1 MSRFS
6 FREGAYLRLN
16 GVAYR
21 ISLVVGSNVQMTS
34 CNDGSIIV
42 QSVDDLLAR
51 YADGQAKFLNESELQ
66 DQQRDFAQDAT
77 VERGLAD
84 FDHKIRRLAWR
95 KFKFLREI
103 CPEGRLMVPR
113 LVLADMLQDV
123 WERMDPEIR
132 GDGPPCPASLY
143 QWRRAWVRANFDI
156 RALIDKWELRGRRPQ
171 PLPGKLSEL
180 IDEGIEKIYLT
191 PQRESLRETLD
202 WIQLQI
208 EQENR
213 RRAPV
218 DALPPVSRRMLNRAL
233 SRIDRY
239 AVLKA
244 RYGERYAQEATRI
257 YGKGPACTHPLER
270 VEVDHTPLDVQVVDS
285 VTGLLLGRPW
295 ITVMIDGYSRMIV
308 GMHISFRHPSVRSVL
323 RCLKH
328 AILPKTY
335 LKERFPKISGEWSA
349 YGLIQELV
357 CDNGLEFHAQDLEA
371 ACAEL
376 GTHVIYCP
384 TRSPQMK
391 GRIERFLKT
400 LNYGF
405 VHLQPG
411 TTFAKYDKRH
421 AYDSGSM
428 AVLTLEALQEIIHR
442 WIVDVYSVTFHRG
455 IQSTP
460 KQKWDDGGRTFPPR
474 LPPSADIVNVYLG
487 NSYRRRLTKNGI
499 EAHSLQYTSPALQD
513 LRRRCGDVEVSIRTD
528 PDNLGSIFV
537 FDEQA
542 RRYVEAKSTSPEYA
556 EGISAEQHRWMLSK
570 ARSDYASSPVR
581 LALLAAKAALRADTA
596 QIMEAGRSPQGK
608 PKRAKAPKTDRELM
622 VQLEETR
629 QIQLPLEPESDEPS
643 NEERQPED
651 INGDGEV
658 PLFPVRRGTGFSQA
672 SEIAMRADQS
682 SDRPP
687 TEFGQ
692 ERSR

>member
-1 MSRFS
+1 MPNYSLKVGEFIS
-6 FREGAYLRLN
+6 LEQKAYL
-16 GVAYR
+16 
-21 ISLVVGSNVQMTS
+21 IEHVVGEVVHVVAA
-34 CNDGSIIV
+34 DEGSRSIYQIDV
-42 QSVDDLLAR
+42 LLSHFAE
-51 YADGQAKFLNESELQ
+51 GKLKFLTREELECSTA
-66 DQQRDFAQDAT
+66 DSVIKPT
-77 VERGLAD
+77 VERSLSNFPPRIQQLA
-84 FDHKIRRLAWR
+84 LR
-95 KFKFLREI
+95 KWKYLNAI
-103 CPEGRLMVPR
+103 CPDGRMGFAR
-113 LVLADMLQDV
+113 QELAEMLH
-123 WERMDPEIR
+123 
-132 GDGPPCPASLY
+132 
-143 QWRRAWVRANFDI
+143 RAWTALGPNDGGTCPPSVPSFYRWRAKWVWSKFDI
-156 RALIDKWELRGRRPQ
+156 RALIDKWELRGRRPKA
-171 PLPGKLSEL
+171 LPEKLSEL
-180 IDEGIEKIYLT
+180 IDQGIEKIYLT
-191 PQRESLRETLD
+191 PQRESARETLD
-202 WIQLQI
+202 WVQLQI
-208 EQENR
+208 EYENR

-285 VTGLLLGRPW
+285 GTGLLLGRPW

-421 AYDSGSM
+421 AYDSDST

-455 IQSTP
+455 IQCTP
-460 KQKWDDGGRTFPPR
+460 KQKWDDGVRTFPPR

-499 EAHSLQYTSPALQD
+499 EVHSLQYASPALQD
-513 LRRRCGDVEVSIRTD
+513 LRRRCGDIDVCIRTD

-537 FDEQA
+537 FDEEAQ
-542 RRYVEAKSTSPEYA
+542 RYIEAKSTSPEYA
-556 EGISAEQHRWMLSK
+556 EGITAEQHRSMLSK

-581 LALLAAKAALRADTA
+581 LGLLAAKAALRVDTA
-596 QIMEAGRSPQGK
+596 QIMEAGRSPRGK

-643 NEERQPED
+643 DEDRPPED
-651 INGDGEV
+651 VNGDGEV
-658 PLFPVRRGTGFSQA
+658 PLFPVRRGAGFAQA
-672 SEIAMRADQS
+672 SEIAMRTDQS
-682 SDRPP
+682 SDRLPA
-687 TEFGQ
+687 EFGQ
-692 ERSR
+692 ERAR